1 MNKLLL
7 SALLGLALS
16 SNVMAGELVKMK
28 GKTEGRINH
37 EFIYQDGC
45 QTCHQGSGKKNA
57 TDAACVECHGDINS
71 IPVDESKLAIPEA
84 HPHKSLHYN
93 QGASCLAC
101 HAEHEKKAP
110 VCTECHRTWFEEM

>member
-7 SALLGLALS
+7 SLLLGLAVS
-16 SNVMAGELVKMK
+16 GSVMAGDLVKMK
-28 GKTEGRINH
+28 GSTQGRVNH

-57 TDAACVECHGDINS
+57 TDTACVECHGDINS
-71 IPVDESKLAIPEA
+71 IAVDESKLAIPEA

-101 HAEHEKKAP
+101 HGEHEKKAP
-110 VCTECHRTWFEEM
+110 VCAECHRTWFGEM